1 MSCEIVIYSARYHI
15 SQKITP
21 KRFGHKMVSAF
32 LTSIDL
38 IYVSKFGQIYY
49 LYLILVLPVF
59 VLGPLMDKEKN
70 RWYRGK
76 KRPKPLVSFLKT
88 KKNPTNTFNNAP
100 SHDGSILSKNSWFF
114 DQQISF
120 IYGWKYVME
129 RIVQFLSKCSFTHF
143 YNTATVRLVKIKN
156 NKIKKYA

>member
-1 MSCEIVIYSARYHI
+1 MSCEIVIYPARYHI
-15 SQKITP
+15 SQITP

-38 IYVSKFGQIYY
+38 IYVSKFGLIYY
-49 LYLILVLPVF
+49 LYLILVLPVC

-70 RWYRGK
+70 RWYGK
-76 KRPKPLVSFLKT
+76 KKDQSHSFLSWKL

-100 SHDGSILSKNSWFF
+100 SHDGSILSENSWFF

-143 YNTATVRLVKIKN
+143 YNTATVRSVKIKN